1 MRAIVRTKYG
11 PPNVLRLE
19 EVEKPVPNDNEVLVK
34 IYSASVNALD
44 WHLLEGKP
52 FLARMGSGLLGP
64 KQKIL
69 GADIAGRVEEVGRR
83 VVQFHP
89 GDEVFGGA
97 HWGFAE
103 YACARED
110 RLALKPT
117 NVTFEESAAVPVAA
131 ITALQA
137 LRKGR
142 VESGHKVLINGA
154 SGGVGTFAVQLAKS
168 FGAEVTAVTSTKNM
182 DSARSMGA
190 DHVIDYTRE
199 DFTKTRARYDLIL
212 GVNGYHSI
220 LGYRRALCPKGTY
233 VFVGGSRLMTQF
245 LQSTLLAPLIS
256 RIGGKKMSSMG
267 VAKLNQEDL
276 ALLKGLLESG
286 QIRPVIDGRYSLSET
301 PEAIRYLEAGHA
313 RGKVVITVA
322 QDN

>member
-1 MRAIVRTKYG
+1 M
-11 PPNVLRLE
+11 
-19 EVEKPVPNDNEVLVK
+19 EKPVPSDNEVLVK
-34 IYSASVNALD
+34 IYSASINALD

-52 FLARMGSGLLGP
+52 FIARMGSGLLTP

-69 GADIAGRVEEVGRR
+69 GVDIAGRVEAVGGR

-89 GDEVFGGA
+89 GDEVFGCA

-110 RLALKPT
+110 RLASKPT
-117 NVTFEESAAVPVAA
+117 DVTFEESAAVPVAA

-137 LRKGR
+137 LRKGG
-142 VESGHKVLINGA
+142 VESGQRVLINGA

-190 DHVIDYTRE
+190 DYVVDYTKE
-199 DFTKTRARYDLIL
+199 DFTKTSARYDLIL

-220 LGYRRALCPKGTY
+220 LSYRRALRPNGTY

-245 LQSTLLAPLIS
+245 FQSMLLDPLIS

-267 VAKLNQEDL
+267 FAKLNREDL
-276 ALLKGLLESG
+276 VLLQKLLEAG
-286 QIRPVIDGRYSLSET
+286 RIRPAIDRRYSLNET
-301 PEAIRYLEAGHA
+301 AEAIRYLEAGHA

-322 QDN
+322 QNN